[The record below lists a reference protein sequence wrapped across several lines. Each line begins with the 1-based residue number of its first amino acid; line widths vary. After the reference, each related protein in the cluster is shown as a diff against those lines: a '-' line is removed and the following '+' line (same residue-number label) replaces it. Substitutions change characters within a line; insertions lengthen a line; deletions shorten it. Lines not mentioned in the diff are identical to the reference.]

1 MGALYGIFG
10 REVLLYGIVF
20 QVLCAVHCVKTGRPY
35 YWLWIILAFSVV
47 GCLVYFIVEMLPGL
61 RHSHTLRQASRK
73 LNSVLDPDRDLR
85 EKGVHFAI
93 SNNVDT
99 TCAYAEQLMKKGQ
112 HNEAIALLTGARKGL
127 FRHDSTLL
135 VGLARAYFG
144 SGRHGDCIA
153 VLDEL
158 MQHNPEYKSSDMR
171 LLKAMALEAAGRD
184 ADALTEY
191 EAWGEAHP
199 GPEARCRY
207 ARLLQ
212 KMGQHERAQ
221 ALFNEVRLHAV
232 HAPGHYKRQHKEWID
247 LALRECK
254 AAEQRA

>member
-1 MGALYGIFG
+1 MGALYGLFG
-10 REVLLYGIVF
+10 TQVLLYGIVV

-35 YWLWIILAFSVV
+35 YWLWIILAFSLV

-61 RHSHTLRQASRK
+61 RHSHALRQTSRAITG
-73 LNSVLDPDRDLR
+73 VLDPNRDLR
-85 EKGVHFAI
+85 EKGASFAI
-93 SNNVDT
+93 SNNVET
-99 TCAYAEQLMKKGQ
+99 TCAYAEQLIRKGQ
-112 HNEAIALLTGARKGL
+112 FNEAIDLYVNARKGL
-127 FRHDSTLL
+127 FQNDPTLL

-144 SGRHGDCIA
+144 THRHADC
-153 VLDEL
+153 VTTVDEL
-158 MQHNPEYKSSDMR
+158 VRHNPEYRDSDMR

-184 ADALTEY
+184 EEALQEY

-207 ARLLQ
+207 AQLLK
-212 KMGQHERAQ
+212 KMGQGERAL

-232 HAPGHYKRQHKEWID
+232 NAPRHYKRQHKEWID
-247 LALRECK
+247 MALRECK